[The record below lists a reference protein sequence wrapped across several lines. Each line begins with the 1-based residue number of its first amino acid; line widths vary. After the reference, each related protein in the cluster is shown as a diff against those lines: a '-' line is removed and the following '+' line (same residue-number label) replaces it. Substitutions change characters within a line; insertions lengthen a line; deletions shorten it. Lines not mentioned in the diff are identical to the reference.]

1 MLRSWNHQHTVTHV
15 PSPLVTG
22 PAPEEESINF
32 PPCCQ
37 SYPETYTDVF
47 GLRCHGNSLIHWS
60 AVVTIL
66 HSGMITPHWDLGRR
80 EQLKVV
86 TVKRAYP
93 LVGYVNFND
102 RLTDDLW
109 FPLFRRLCRL
119 RQIHRT
125 CLSWTHSYS
134 YINSTATHSSYLTYS
149 FKIAS
154 WYIHESSLNPC
165 NLPWCRCNLLK
176 LRHTEI
182 DAYVSSCTYNFKR
195 KVAHL
200 VTTPKHLCCE
210 AVFRPVLFSLSHTFF
225 SVF

>member
-1 MLRSWNHQHTVTHV
+1 MSRVQQRRSVCVCVEFVSQHGGGKMLRSWNHQHTVTHV

-102 RLTDDLW
+102 RLTDDPW

-125 CLSWTHSYS
+125 CLSGAMNTFLQLHKQ
-134 YINSTATHSSYLTYS
+134 H
-149 FKIAS
+149 
-154 WYIHESSLNPC
+154 C
-165 NLPWCRCNLLK
+165 N
-176 LRHTEI
+176 
-182 DAYVSSCTYNFKR
+182 
-195 KVAHL
+195 
-200 VTTPKHLCCE
+200 
-210 AVFRPVLFSLSHTFF
+210 TFII
-225 SVF
+225 SDLQL